1 MQLEQEKEEE
11 LRRSE
16 GSMNNSNI
24 FSYLCL
30 AFGLGVLCGILFAPR
45 PGEETRKILIDQME
59 DSYEKACDFITDGAA
74 RAKKQV
80 QEYMEDLKERVEEV
94 K

>member
-1 MQLEQEKEEE
+1 
-11 LRRSE
+11 
-16 GSMNNSNI
+16 MNNFNI

-45 PGEETRKILIDQME
+45 PGEETRKILADQME
-59 DSYEKACDFITDGAA
+59 EATDKACDFITDRTA

-80 QEYMEDLKERVEEV
+80 REYMEDLKERVEEV